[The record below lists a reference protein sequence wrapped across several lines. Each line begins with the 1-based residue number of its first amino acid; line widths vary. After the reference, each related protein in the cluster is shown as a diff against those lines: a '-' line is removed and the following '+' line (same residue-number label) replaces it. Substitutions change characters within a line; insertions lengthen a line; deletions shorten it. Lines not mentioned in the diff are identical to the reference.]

1 MIIGKSA
8 IRRTLGSVVLALS
21 TLAGGG
27 AAAQD
32 VVVGGKGFTEQQLI
46 AELTSQLLGANGFKP
61 DKRVG
66 MGSAVL
72 RQALESAQID
82 VCWEYTGTA
91 LSLVYKD
98 SEKYTAEQGY
108 EKIRSLDAAKGI
120 VWLKPTRVN
129 NTYGIGMLR
138 AKSEKLGIK
147 SISDLGNA
155 YKSGKTMPIGVNAE
169 FSQRPDGLPG
179 VQKTYGFT
187 VPLDS
192 IVKMDFGLSFQALR
206 DGQVDSAMVTST
218 DGRIISFDIVVLADD
233 KNFFPIY
240 MMTPVVRKEVLDKNP
255 KLAGLLESLAT
266 KLDSDTIL
274 KLNAAVDVDKK
285 SIESVAT
292 GFLKQQGLIKG

>member
-1 MIIGKSA
+1 MSTRRTT
-8 IRRTLGSVVLALS
+8 IRRALGLIAVAM
-21 TLAGGG
+21 TAIATG
-27 AAAQD
+27 AANAQE

-46 AELTSQLLGANGFKP
+46 AEMTSQLLAANGIKP

-72 RQALESAQID
+72 RQALESGQID

-91 LSLVYKD
+91 LSLAYKD
-98 SEKYTAEQGY
+98 TEKYTAEQGY

-129 NTYGIGMLR
+129 NTYAIGMLR
-138 AKSEKLGIK
+138 SKSSALGIK

-155 YKSGKTMPIGVNAE
+155 YKGGKNIMIGTNAE
-169 FSQRPDGLPG
+169 FAARPDGLPG

-206 DGQVDSAMVTST
+206 DSQVEAAMVTST
-218 DGRIISFDIVVLADD
+218 DGRIIAFDVLVLNDD
-233 KNFFPIY
+233 KAFFPIY
-240 MMTPVVRKEVLDKNP
+240 LMTPVARKEALDKNP
-255 KLAGLLESLAT
+255 KLAGLLESLAA

-285 SIESVAT
+285 SVESVAN

>member
-8 IRRTLGSVVLALS
+8 IRRTLGSVVLALC

-240 MMTPVVRKEVLDKNP
+240 MMTPVVRK
-255 KLAGLLESLAT
+255 
-266 KLDSDTIL
+266 
-274 KLNAAVDVDKK
+274 
-285 SIESVAT
+285 
-292 GFLKQQGLIKG
+292 